1 MIHFYTTT
9 SNWLYFL
16 IDFQLGIA
24 IVNDFKSVEGDRKMG
39 LQVLQIMSFELT
51 VCENYL
57 NLDLITCYF
66 TSHFQ

>member
-9 SNWLYFL
+9 SNWSYFL

-51 VCENYL
+51 V
-57 NLDLITCYF
+57 
-66 TSHFQ
+66 